1 MNDEHMKKA
10 FDIISERRNTAR
22 TINQERFEEIN
33 QRIPEIAEINRQLFN
48 TSQEIM
54 HIIRNGRDV
63 AQKIQLLEHQNK
75 QAQYLVKQLLKK
87 HNYPEDYLEIS
98 YTCSKCNDTGYYNNT
113 YCSCLLSLTGKI
125 AVQSLNKNSQ
135 ISLYSFDKFSLS
147 YYAGRKDKNN
157 IDCYVAM
164 EKNFNYCQAYAKNF
178 AKNSPSI
185 LMFGNTGLG
194 KTHLSLSIA
203 SEVLKKGFSVLYDS
217 VINFLTQIEK
227 EHFGKENTSNDTLS
241 LLLSCDLLILDDLGT
256 EFDSSF
262 YHSVIY
268 NIVNTRINRSLPTII
283 STNMNHDN
291 ISYKYDERISS
302 RIFSTYTVLEFIGYD
317 IRVLKSQKK
326 PKTPF

>member
-10 FDIISERRNTAR
+10 FDIISERRHIAR

-54 HIIRNGRDV
+54 QIIRNGRDV

-75 QAQYLVKQLLKK
+75 QAQYLVKQFLKK
-87 HNYPEDYLEIS
+87 HNYPENYLDIP
-98 YTCSKCNDTGYYNNT
+98 YTCSKCSDTGYYNNT
-113 YCSCLLSLTGKI
+113 YCSCLLNLTGQI

-135 ISLYSFDKFSLS
+135 ISLCSFDKFSLS
-147 YYAGRKDKNN
+147 YYSGKKDENGA
-157 IDCYVAM
+157 DCYKSM
-164 EKNFNYCQAYAKNF
+164 ETIFYKCKKYAVNFSR
-178 AKNSPSI
+178 NSPSI

-217 VINFLTQIEK
+217 VINFLNQVEK
-227 EHFGKENTSNDTLS
+227 EHFGKENTNNDTLS

-256 EFDSSF
+256 EFDSPF

-268 NIVNTRINRSLPTII
+268 NIINTRMNRSLPTII
-283 STNMNHDN
+283 STNMNQND
-291 ISYKYDERISS
+291 IAYKYEERISS
-302 RIFSTYTVLEFIGYD
+302 RIFSKYTVLKFIGYD
-317 IRVLKSQKK
+317 VRMLKSQKK
-326 PKTPF
+326 QSNNF